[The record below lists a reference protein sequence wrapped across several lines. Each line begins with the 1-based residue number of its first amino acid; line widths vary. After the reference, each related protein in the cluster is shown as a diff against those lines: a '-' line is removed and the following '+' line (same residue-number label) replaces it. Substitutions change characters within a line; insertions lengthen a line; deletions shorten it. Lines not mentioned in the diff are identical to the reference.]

1 MYYIHSKSVSCLDD
15 IIAQNKSKRGRGRGG
30 ARGRGRGARINAA
43 YVGRGGFAGRRGA
56 QRGGTRGRGSIVR
69 VNKQSDMLPF
79 SVCVYSEEEV
89 VPILEEEEEEEG
101 EEEELDFRGEEGS
114 NVSVGVAA
122 VGLRQEEVEPDN

>member
-1 MYYIHSKSVSCLDD
+1 MGGVVLVYYIHSKSVSCLDD

-43 YVGRGGFAGRRGA
+43 YVGRGGFAGRRG
-56 QRGGTRGRGSIVR
+56 GTRGRGSIVR
-69 VNKQSDMLPF
+69 VNKQSDMLLF

-89 VPILEEEEEEEG
+89 VPILEEEEEG

-114 NVSVGVAA
+114 NVSVGVAV
-122 VGLRQEEVEPDN
+122 VGLRQEEAEPDN

>member
-43 YVGRGGFAGRRGA
+43 YVGRGGFAGR
-56 QRGGTRGRGSIVR
+56 QGGTRGRGSIVR

-79 SVCVYSEEEV
+79 SLCVYSEEEV
-89 VPILEEEEEEEG
+89 APILEEG

-122 VGLRQEEVEPDN
+122 VGLRQEEAEPDN

>member
-15 IIAQNKSKRGRGRGG
+15 IIAQNKSKRGRGRGR

-43 YVGRGGFAGRRGA
+43 YVGRGGFAGR
-56 QRGGTRGRGSIVR
+56 QGGTRGRGSIVR

-79 SVCVYSEEEV
+79 SLCVYSEEEV
-89 VPILEEEEEEEG
+89 APILEEG

-122 VGLRQEEVEPDN
+122 VGLRQEEAEPDN